1 MGPIQSIRG
10 NALRTCPS
18 SLSTTK
24 PAAAGFVAPASLRLV
39 ADAQRQ
45 HYNVTLAILTIAG
58 TAYALQ
64 QTMVIPALPT
74 LQRELNTTTT
84 WVTWVLTILL
94 LVASVSTPIFGKLG
108 DQYGK
113 GRLLVISL
121 VLFFIGCVG
130 AAAAWNIWV
139 LIFFRAV
146 QGLGAAVFPLSFG
159 IIRDEFPPEKVG
171 VGIGLI
177 SAVFGVGGGFGIVF
191 SGLIVDNLS
200 WRWLF
205 IFGAIP
211 VAIAAYAVHRFVP
224 ESPIRTPG
232 RVDFLGATLLSAGL
246 VCLLLA
252 LTEGESWGWTSARVG
267 GLFIGAAVLLASWVI
282 AELTVPEPMVDMH
295 VFVQRQV
302 LFTNI
307 CALITGFAMFGTFVL
322 IPNFV
327 EAPRGLTA
335 EAARLIDYGFNAT
348 VTKAGLYLLPSS
360 FALLFAGPAAGLIGR
375 RTGSKWPLAAG
386 MALAGISAGMLAL
399 WNEHPWQ
406 ILLAMPVLGT
416 GVGFA
421 FAAMATLITEAVR
434 PTETGVATGMNT
446 VMRTVGGVIG
456 GEVGAA
462 ILTAHT
468 IGGTSVP
475 SARGYE
481 VAFSIAAVAAFVGVV
496 AALLV
501 TPTRRR
507 VESVRLRL
515 PGEPS
520 TSEARSR
527 LDDTPA

>member
-1 MGPIQSIRG
+1 
-10 NALRTCPS
+10 
-18 SLSTTK
+18 
-24 PAAAGFVAPASLRLV
+24 VAEAE
-39 ADAQRQ
+39 RQ
-45 HYNVTLAILTIAG
+45 HYNVTLAILTVAG

-74 LQRELNTTTT
+74 LQRDLHTTTT
-84 WVTWVLTILL
+84 WVTWVLTVLL
-94 LVASVSTPIFGKLG
+94 LVASVSTPVFGKLG

-113 GRLLVISL
+113 EQLLVISL
-121 VLFFIGCVG
+121 VLFFVGCAG
-130 AAAAWNIWV
+130 AAAAWNIWS
-139 LIFFRAV
+139 LIFFRAF

-159 IIRDEFPPEKVG
+159 IIRDEFPREKVG

-211 VAIAAYAVHRFVP
+211 VAIAAVLVHRFVP
-224 ESPIRTPG
+224 ESPIKTPS
-232 RVDFLGATLLSAGL
+232 RVDFLGALLLSVGL
-246 VCLLLA
+246 ICLLVA

-267 GLFIGAAVLLASWVI
+267 GLFAGAALFLALWVG
-282 AELTVPEPMVDMH
+282 AELRVPEPMVDMR

-327 EAPRGLTA
+327 ETPRGLAAGT
-335 EAARLIDYGFNAT
+335 ARLVDYGFGASA
-348 VTKAGLYLLPSS
+348 TKAGLYLLPSS
-360 FALLFAGPAAGLIGR
+360 IALLFAGPAAGLLGR

-386 MALAGISAGMLAL
+386 MLLSGISAGMLAL
-399 WNEHPWQ
+399 WHDEPWQ
-406 ILLAMPVLGT
+406 VLAAMPVLGT

-434 PTETGVATGMNT
+434 PTETGIATGMNT

-462 ILTAHT
+462 ILSAHLL
-468 IGGTSVP
+468 GGTNVP
-475 SARGYE
+475 AARGYE
-481 VAFSIAAVAAFVGVV
+481 VAFAIAAIAAFVGVV
-496 AALLV
+496 MAVLGTPRRERLVVAA
-501 TPTRRR
+501 
-507 VESVRLRL
+507 
-515 PGEPS
+515 
-520 TSEARSR
+520 EAS
-527 LDDTPA
+527 D

>member
-1 MGPIQSIRG
+1 
-10 NALRTCPS
+10 
-18 SLSTTK
+18 
-24 PAAAGFVAPASLRLV
+24 VAEAE
-39 ADAQRQ
+39 RQ
-45 HYNVTLAILTIAG
+45 HYNVTLAILTVAG

-74 LQRELNTTTT
+74 LQRDLHTTTT
-84 WVTWVLTILL
+84 WVTWVLTVLL
-94 LVASVSTPIFGKLG
+94 LVASVSTPVFGKLG

-113 GRLLVISL
+113 EQLLVISL
-121 VLFFIGCVG
+121 VLFFVGCAG
-130 AAAAWNIWV
+130 AAAAWNIWS
-139 LIFFRAV
+139 LIFFRAF

-159 IIRDEFPPEKVG
+159 IIRDEFPREKVG

-211 VAIAAYAVHRFVP
+211 VAIAAVLVHRFVP
-224 ESPIRTPG
+224 ESPIKTPS
-232 RVDFLGATLLSAGL
+232 RVDFLGALLLSVGL
-246 VCLLLA
+246 ICLLVA

-267 GLFIGAAVLLASWVI
+267 GLFAGAALFLALWVG
-282 AELTVPEPMVDMH
+282 AELRVPEPMVDMR

-327 EAPRGLTA
+327 ETPRGLAAGT
-335 EAARLIDYGFNAT
+335 ARLVDYGFGASA
-348 VTKAGLYLLPSS
+348 TKAGLYLLPSS
-360 FALLFAGPAAGLIGR
+360 VALLFAGPAAGLIGR

-386 MALAGISAGMLAL
+386 MLLSGISAGMLAL
-399 WNEHPWQ
+399 WHDEPWQ
-406 ILLAMPVLGT
+406 VLAAMPVLGT

-434 PTETGVATGMNT
+434 PTETGIATGMNT

-462 ILTAHT
+462 ILSAHLL
-468 IGGTSVP
+468 GGTNMP
-475 SARGYE
+475 AARGYE
-481 VAFSIAAVAAFVGVV
+481 VAFAIAAIAAFVGVV
-496 AALLV
+496 MAVLV
-501 TPTRRR
+501 TPRR
-507 VESVRLRL
+507 ERLVVAA
-515 PGEPS
+515 
-520 TSEARSR
+520 EAS
-527 LDDTPA
+527 D

>member
-1 MGPIQSIRG
+1 M
-10 NALRTCPS
+10 AE
-18 SLSTTK
+18 
-24 PAAAGFVAPASLRLV
+24 AE
-39 ADAQRQ
+39 RQ
-45 HYNVTLAILTIAG
+45 HYNVTLAILTVAG

-74 LQRELNTTTT
+74 LQRDLHTTTT
-84 WVTWVLTILL
+84 WVTWVLTVLL
-94 LVASVSTPIFGKLG
+94 LVASVSTPVFGKLG

-113 GRLLVISL
+113 EQLLVISL
-121 VLFFIGCVG
+121 VLFFIGCAG
-130 AAAAWNIWV
+130 AAAAWNIWS
-139 LIFFRAV
+139 LIFFRAF

-159 IIRDEFPPEKVG
+159 IIRDEFPREKVG

-211 VAIAAYAVHRFVP
+211 VAIAAVLVHRFVP
-224 ESPIRTPG
+224 ESPIKTPS
-232 RVDFLGATLLSAGL
+232 RVDFLGALLLSAGL
-246 VCLLLA
+246 ICLLVA

-267 GLFIGAAVLLASWVI
+267 GLFAGAALFLALWVG
-282 AELTVPEPMVDMH
+282 AELRVPEPMVDMH

-327 EAPRGLTA
+327 ETPRGLAAGT
-335 EAARLIDYGFNAT
+335 ARLVHYGFDASA
-348 VTKAGLYLLPSS
+348 TKAGLYLLPSS
-360 FALLFAGPAAGLIGR
+360 LALLFAGPAAGLIGR

-386 MALAGISAGMLAL
+386 MLLSGISAGMLAL
-399 WNEHPWQ
+399 WHDQPWHV
-406 ILLAMPVLGT
+406 LVAMPVLGT

-434 PTETGVATGMNT
+434 PSETGIATGMNT

-462 ILTAHT
+462 ILSAHL
-468 IGGTSVP
+468 IGGTNVP
-475 SARGYE
+475 AARGYE
-481 VAFSIAAVAAFVGVV
+481 VAFAIAAIAAFVGVV
-496 AALLV
+496 VAVLV
-501 TPTRRR
+501 TSRRA
-507 VESVRLRL
+507 RLVVAA
-515 PGEPS
+515 
-520 TSEARSR
+520 EAS
-527 LDDTPA
+527 D